1 MLLAEL
7 KHMSSQ
13 VLLCGSHRE
22 HPADSVFVGEP
33 ALDETIQIT
42 LLLRR
47 CTAAPDPD
55 PVQSHLSNE
64 KLAKL
69 HGADAADI
77 RAVEAFALE
86 HHLCVARIH
95 PASRSIALT
104 GRLSAMAAAFRA
116 DLALRQIDGKILR
129 TRQGSLYVPESLE
142 DRVVAVLGF
151 DQRPAAATRH
161 RFQPRVAG
169 SVPYTPPQVAQ
180 AYKFPVNTG
189 LDQTIA
195 LIELGGGFH
204 NSDLQSYWKQLGLP
218 NVSTTAVSVDGA
230 QNSPT
235 GDPNGP
241 DGEVVLDI
249 EIAGGVAPGARLA
262 VYFGPNTDQGFLDA
276 INAAIHDQVRRPSVI
291 SISWGAAESQ
301 WTPQAMNAFN
311 AAFHDAALM
320 GISVC
325 AASGDSG
332 SSDGEVDRN
341 VHVDFPAS
349 SPWVLGCGGT
359 TLVAH
364 GTTIQSE
371 TVWDNGTNGGA
382 TGGGVS
388 SHFSRPAY
396 QAHVNVPHPKGT
408 VNRTGR
414 GVPDVAGVADPNTG
428 YTILFDGTEGV
439 IGGTS
444 AVAPLWAGLIALCN
458 EQLGK
463 NAGWFH
469 RTLYGT
475 LAQNKA
481 LNDITSGTNGAYKAA
496 VGWDPCTGIGTPNG
510 EAILNLLKQSL
521 KK

>member
-1 MLLAEL
+1 
-7 KHMSSQ
+7 MSSH
-13 VLLCGSHRE
+13 VLLSGSHRE
-22 HPADSVFVGEP
+22 HPADSVFVGQP
-33 ALDETIQIT
+33 ALAEIIQIT

-47 CTAAPDPD
+47 RSAAPDPD
-55 PVQSHLSNE
+55 PMKTHLSSAE
-64 KLAKL
+64 LAQL
-69 HGADAADI
+69 HGADPADI
-77 RAVEAFALE
+77 QAVEAFASQ
-86 HHLCVARIH
+86 HHLCVARIE
-95 PASRSIALT
+95 PAARSVALS
-104 GRLSAMAAAFRA
+104 GPLSAIAAAFRA
-116 DLALRQIDGKILR
+116 DLSLRQVDGKILR
-129 TRQGSLYVPESLE
+129 TRQGSLYLPESLQ

-151 DQRPAAATRH
+151 DQRPAAGTRH
-161 RFQPRVAG
+161 RFQPRAAG

-204 NSDLQSYWKQLGLP
+204 NSDLQSYWKQLGLT

-230 QNSPT
+230 QNRPT

-249 EIAGGVAPGARLA
+249 EIAGAIAPGARIA

-276 INAAIHDQVRRPSVI
+276 INAAIHDQVRKPSVI
-291 SISWGAAESQ
+291 SISWGAAESE

-311 AAFHDAALM
+311 AAFHDAALL

-332 SSDGEVDRN
+332 SSDGEVDGR
-341 VHVDFPAS
+341 VQVDFPAS

-364 GTTIQSE
+364 SGTIQSE

-396 QAHVNVPHPKGT
+396 QTHLKTPHPTGT

-458 EQLGK
+458 EQLGR
-463 NAGWFH
+463 NVGWFH

-475 LAQNKA
+475 LAQTKA

-496 VGWDPCTGIGTPNG
+496 IGWDPCTGIGSPNG
-510 EAILNLLKQSL
+510 QAILNLFKQSL
-521 KK
+521 NK